1 VLTHNPTTNEMLV
14 AVALAVGAVVAG
26 ILFSRFFLPHITR
39 RMTKTPWRGE
49 AVILRAAGRMPVIWF
64 LVAGVYAAV
73 RTIPVSP
80 EIVQVIEETL
90 VVVLIFTVTWVIA
103 RAAAGFAQMWAERTQ
118 GTFPATS
125 IFANIGIVLIVLLGL
140 FVMLQFLGV
149 PITPLLTALGVGG
162 LAVALALQD
171 TLTNLFAGFHIIAS
185 RQVRPGDFVQ
195 LDTGEEGYVSDIT
208 WRNTTIRAIT
218 NNMIVVPNAKLA
230 GVILTNYYL
239 PAREMAVR
247 VQVGVSYE
255 SDLEKVERVTIEAA
269 REAVHA
275 VEGGVETYD
284 PGVYYHTFD
293 DFSINFVVVMR
304 VSEFLA
310 SYHLKHEFVK
320 RLHRRYSEE
329 GIEIPF
335 PIRTVHMRQ
344 PGDVPQPPPG
354 GDGE

>member
-1 VLTHNPTTNEMLV
+1 MLV

-26 ILFSRFFLPHITR
+26 ILFSRFVLPHITR
-39 RMTKTPWRGE
+39 RMTKTPGRGE

-80 EIVQVIEETL
+80 GIVQVIEERL
-90 VVVLIFTVTWVIA
+90 V
-103 RAAAGFAQMWAERTQ
+103 
-118 GTFPATS
+118 
-125 IFANIGIVLIVLLGL
+125 
-140 FVMLQFLGV
+140 
-149 PITPLLTALGVGG
+149 
-162 LAVALALQD
+162 
-171 TLTNLFAGFHIIAS
+171 
-185 RQVRPGDFVQ
+185 
-195 LDTGEEGYVSDIT
+195 
-208 WRNTTIRAIT
+208 
-218 NNMIVVPNAKLA
+218 
-230 GVILTNYYL
+230 VILTNYYL